1 MKKIFLAV
9 LPLLLFWTLTASAED
24 NGTSVRYFRHVTG
37 WYDVVC
43 EKIYTEKKT
52 VRFYLD
58 SDNMTE
64 NIAAEAMPINAS
76 DKTLEYSSSDETIVS
91 IDSRGNLTAKNTPGT
106 ADITIT
112 AGGVSTQ
119 VQVEVIRGV
128 TGVSLSSKDVTFYAD
143 RPAPSRLTA
152 SIMPSDATDK
162 KVTWESSDTSVASVD
177 ENGTVT
183 PCGVGTATVT
193 VTTNDGGFKAECI
206 VRVTIYDVPVRAVF
220 IENAIE
226 ALRIN
231 GDYRLTAYVYPENA
245 RNKSVS
251 WSSSDPN
258 VVTVDANG
266 NLRGISEGNAMIAVT
281 SNNGAEDTFTINI
294 VPDDGTP
301 FVFNMISR
309 PVSERI
315 SELSMPVIY
324 TNYKTTLDSAISTQL
339 SKSPTVFTTNASAAS
354 KSDVE
359 KYINPANF
367 NSGSAKYQFAVLS
380 GTNGISETAM
390 NAYLSNK
397 GVLSGKGKEFIAAA
411 KSNNI
416 SEIYLAVH
424 AALESGDGTSEL
436 ASGVVYNGTTVY
448 NMFGIGAYDRDPVG
462 EGAKYAYEHGWT
474 SIDAAIYGGAQW
486 ISENYINGSAKQ
498 NTLYKMR
505 WNPAN
510 PGIHQYATDV
520 AWAVKQARMICAL
533 FGAVPY
539 ANVNFDVPVYN
550 GQNETPIS
558 YE

>member
-64 NIAAEAMPINAS
+64 NIAAEAMPVNAS

-258 VVTVDANG
+258 VVTVDADG

-367 NSGSAKYQFAVLS
+367 NSGGAKYQFAVLS

-486 ISENYINGSAKQ
+486 ISENYINGSTKQ

>member
-1 MKKIFLAV
+1 MRKIFLAV
-9 LPLLLFWTLTASAED
+9 IPLLLFLTVSASAED
-24 NGTSVRYFRHVTG
+24 NGTSTRYFRHVTG
-37 WYDVVC
+37 WYDVAC

-58 SDNMTE
+58 SDNITE
-64 NIAAEAMPINAS
+64 NIGAEAMPVNVS

-91 IDSRGNLTAKNTPGT
+91 VDSEGNLTAKNTPGT
-106 ADITIT
+106 AAVTVT
-112 AGGVSTQ
+112 SNGVSSQ

-128 TGVSLSSKDVTFYAD
+128 TGVSLSSKDLTFYAD
-143 RPAPSRLTA
+143 RPAPSKLKA
-152 SIMPSDATDK
+152 SIFPSDATDK
-162 KVTWESSDTSVASVD
+162 RVTWESSDTSVAAVD

-183 PCGVGTATVT
+183 PCGVGTAAIT

-245 RNKSVS
+245 RNKAVS
-251 WSSSDPN
+251 WSSSDSN
-258 VVTVDANG
+258 VVTVDADG

-294 VPDDGTP
+294 VPDDGMP

-315 SELSMPVIY
+315 AELSMPVIY
-324 TNYKTTLDSAISTQL
+324 TNYKSTLDSAVSTQL
-339 SKSPTVFTTNASAAS
+339 SKAPTVFTTNASAAS

-380 GTNGISETAM
+380 GTNGLSETTL

-397 GVLSGKGKEFIAAA
+397 GVLAGKGKEFIDAA
-411 KSNNI
+411 KRYNI

-436 ASGVVYNGTTVY
+436 ATGVIYNGTAVY
-448 NMFGIGAYDRDPVG
+448 NMFGIGAYDSDPVG

-474 SIDAAIYGGAQW
+474 SIEAAIYGGAQW

-520 AWAVKQARMICAL
+520 AWAVKQARTISAL

-539 ANVNFDVPVYN
+539 ANVNFDVPVYS
-550 GQNETPIS
+550 GQAETPIS
-558 YE
+558 YD

>member
-9 LPLLLFWTLTASAED
+9 IPLLLFWTLTASAED

-448 NMFGIGAYDRDPVG
+448 NMFGIGAYDKDPVG

>member
-1 MKKIFLAV
+1 
-9 LPLLLFWTLTASAED
+9 
-24 NGTSVRYFRHVTG
+24 
-37 WYDVVC
+37 
-43 EKIYTEKKT
+43 
-52 VRFYLD
+52 
-58 SDNMTE
+58 MTE

-91 IDSRGNLTAKNTPGT
+91 VDSKGNLTAKNTPGT

-416 SEIYLAVH
+416 SDIYLAVH

-520 AWAVKQARMICAL
+520 AWAVKQARMIFAL